1 MPKLF
6 RVLFLLI
13 PLALAACVAPPVA
26 TDAVSTRSEIA
37 QLTHAIRA
45 LGPDVDPAEAARAA
59 EIAITYPLQLRRQ
72 YGVTDP
78 PLVHN
83 TKVNMGLRPRGLCW
97 HWAEDMERRLAS
109 ENFRTLTLHRAIGNA
124 GRALRIDHSTVVVS
138 ANGDVMEQ
146 GLVLDP
152 WRNGG
157 DLFWAPVVEDT
168 RYGWE
173 RRGVVHARR

>member
-1 MPKLF
+1 M
-6 RVLFLLI
+6 
-13 PLALAACVAPPVA
+13 
-26 TDAVSTRSEIA
+26 
-37 QLTHAIRA
+37 
-45 LGPDVDPAEAARAA
+45 
-59 EIAITYPLQLRRQ
+59 
-72 YGVTDP
+72 
-78 PLVHN
+78 
-83 TKVNMGLRPRGLCW
+83 
-97 HWAEDMERRLAS
+97 
-109 ENFRTLTLHRAIGNA
+109 
-124 GRALRIDHSTVVVS
+124 VVS